1 MEADSHEGAH
11 YSHERKFIEFMVAP
25 LSCEIVLLFRVCTV
39 EEDHYGGVR
48 GIRWGKK
55 TTTEYLEDRVKDI
68 GLYFIKPC
76 L

>member
-1 MEADSHEGAH
+1 
-11 YSHERKFIEFMVAP
+11 MVAP

-39 EEDHYGGVR
+39 EEDHDGGVR

-68 GLYFIKPC
+68 GLYIIKPC